1 MCAYRGFGWWE
12 AAHHAVSKEYHP
24 MKIAKSN
31 NPRCQQNDPAAASKA
46 EASTRPGGKLG
57 LIVQRLERKTG
68 ATADELA
75 EAAGWQKHSVLGALS
90 RLRSRGFAV
99 CLETQ
104 GSRRAYRLA
113 RPKA

>member
-1 MCAYRGFGWWE
+1 
-12 AAHHAVSKEYHP
+12 
-24 MKIAKSN
+24 MKKAKSN
-31 NPRCQQNDPAAASKA
+31 NPRSRQNDPTAAALKP
-46 EASTRPGGKLG
+46 EAPTRPGGKLG
-57 LIVQRLERKTG
+57 LIVQRLDRKAG

-90 RLRSRGFAV
+90 RLRARGFV
-99 CLETQ
+99 MCLETQ